1 MAQLLLEV
9 FIIYLVLSFLLTCFM
24 ITKMYWVDHKA
35 TNKKYGLARR
45 TQLETASPLSHG

>member
-35 TNKKYGLARR
+35 NNKKYGLARR
-45 TQLETASPLSHG
+45 TQLI